1 MDKIK
6 KEGLSASFY
15 EKVID
20 LTIDSSSKSDFPIID
35 LDNLGINNVD
45 ENFQLTGMKHVPLK

>member
-15 EKVID
+15 KEVID
-20 LTIDSSSKSDFPIID
+20 LTIEFFFRKWFSNYWSYD
-35 LDNLGINNVD
+35 LGINVTVNS
-45 ENFQLTGMKHVPLK
+45 

>member
-15 EKVID
+15 EEVID
-20 LTIDSSSKSDFPIID
+20 LMIDSSSESDFAIID
-35 LDNLGINNVD
+35 LDDLGINVTVNS
-45 ENFQLTGMKHVPLK
+45 

>member
-15 EKVID
+15 EDVID
-20 LTIDSSSKSDFPIID
+20 LTIDSSSESDFPIID
-35 LDNLGINNVD
+35 LGFWN
-45 ENFQLTGMKHVPLK
+45 